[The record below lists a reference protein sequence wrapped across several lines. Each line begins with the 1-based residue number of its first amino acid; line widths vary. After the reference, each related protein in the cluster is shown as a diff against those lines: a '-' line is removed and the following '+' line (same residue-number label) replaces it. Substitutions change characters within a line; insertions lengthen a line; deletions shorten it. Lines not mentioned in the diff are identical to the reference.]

1 MVCNS
6 IVVEVT
12 INVKFFIGKCKK
24 SLETK
29 AFHIPFRYKVFTLLQ
44 AILHTPRVVLANFYI
59 IEWKWVSRCLKL
71 NFRMKLFKKSRSLLE
86 VSYLYYF
93 HLKRYKFSTKGGYS
107 RTCEKNRK
115 EMAPNQGFIFEIYQK
130 IPTLFLLTIILIK
143 KELACQTKR

>member
-1 MVCNS
+1 MYSVFSNKDL
-6 IVVEVT
+6 T
-12 INVKFFIGKCKK
+12 IK
-24 SLETK
+24 SLTIK
-29 AFHIPFRYKVFTLLQ
+29 AFDYLFRYKVSRLLP
-44 AILHTPRVVLANFYI
+44 AKLHTRHVVLANFYI